1 LLYEKKEKVCY
12 RRMKEEI
19 YVKEKEPFNDVE
31 DHLDKVTGNPYK
43 GSHKNTPKGIKII
56 GYVIIA
62 FFVVLFITTI
72 IGIFL
77 N

>member
-1 LLYEKKEKVCY
+1 
-12 RRMKEEI
+12 M
-19 YVKEKEPFNDVE
+19 KEKEPFNDVE
-31 DHLDKVTGNPYK
+31 DYLDKVTGNPYK
-43 GSHKNTPKGIKII
+43 GSHKNIPKGIKMI

>member
-1 LLYEKKEKVCY
+1 LYGKKEQVCY
-12 RRMKEEI
+12 HKIKEEI
-19 YVKEKEPFNDVE
+19 YMKEKEPFNDVE

-43 GSHKNTPKGIKII
+43 GSHKNTPKGIKMI

-62 FFVVLFITTI
+62 FFVMLFITMI

>member
-1 LLYEKKEKVCY
+1 
-12 RRMKEEI
+12 M
-19 YVKEKEPFNDVE
+19 KEKEPFNDVE
-31 DHLDKVTGNPYK
+31 NHLDKVTGNPYK

-62 FFVVLFITTI
+62 FFVVLLITTI

>member
-1 LLYEKKEKVCY
+1 LYGKKEQVCY
-12 RRMKEEI
+12 HKIKGEIYMKE
-19 YVKEKEPFNDVE
+19 KDPFNDVE

-43 GSHKNTPKGIKII
+43 GSHKNTPKGIKMI

-62 FFVVLFITTI
+62 FFVMLFITMI